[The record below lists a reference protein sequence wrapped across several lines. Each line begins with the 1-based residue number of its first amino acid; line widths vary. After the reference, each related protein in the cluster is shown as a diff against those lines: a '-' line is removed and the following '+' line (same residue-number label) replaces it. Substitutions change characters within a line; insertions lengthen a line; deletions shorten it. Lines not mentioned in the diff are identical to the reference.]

1 MDPKTSI
8 MDWEL
13 LFPKDPRFFSVMQ
26 DVDVLSSSFIYF
38 TIFIWL
44 CFTFY
49 ILYRALEYR
58 KWIKNLINLLRGV
71 KQEELVSKREFLK
84 EHIGGKKTYVGK
96 QWNEF
101 DETLVLSH
109 DGKKLFNTVDASYFF
124 NTQNLARGITDSR
137 IISAAPGL
145 LTGMGVLGT
154 FIGLQLGMGSL
165 NLDFANVDDL
175 TKTITPLVKGAT
187 VAFSTSVW
195 GILTSIIFNI
205 SEKGVEAYLRKKI
218 TYLQDEIDF
227 LYPRIVEAQE
237 LVHIN
242 AHNLESR
249 NTMSKLAEQIGFS
262 MQKALDASL
271 GPAIKQLVEASKDL
285 TEKQNLGSQKALTDL
300 AERFIDAM
308 SKEGEKQRENM
319 ESGAS
324 GLNEAIKSVGL
335 NMNEFMGKFK
345 SQLGEWNIEK
355 EGQVELTKNIIEQGN
370 SLSERSE
377 QSQTALENTTTSINH
392 AADKLDNAA
401 ERMESFG
408 GEMRVASESISSNQ
422 LEASRLSAQVSQEN
436 QTLANRFQEM
446 ITQVETVRDR
456 FLEISS
462 ELKGSSDGIGVRTNE
477 FLENMKTQLENWGNE
492 KNDTQTL
499 ANNLINQSQSIT
511 NQADQSREA
520 LNEIAESIV
529 ESSENMEKASGHIA
543 ELGNRIE
550 NAAQILSSKQA
561 EATEV
566 FEKSSQESLE
576 VTNNLRTVIE
586 ELQGMRQNF
595 ADVGDS
601 IRESSASVGQNFD
614 QLNNKVQ
621 DHITQMHTS
630 MEDYRDSVNRLI
642 SEYSEQVN
650 GQTAYRLGEW
660 NQQTLEFSKSL
671 TQAVSSMNDILAEI
685 DENHQNKSQ

>member
-1 MDPKTSI
+1 MGDKNSI

-13 LFPKDPRFFSVMQ
+13 LFPKDPRLFAGMQ

-38 TIFIWL
+38 TIFVWL
-44 CFTFY
+44 CFTAY
-49 ILYRALEYR
+49 ILYRGLEYR
-58 KWIKNLINLLRGV
+58 KWIKRLTSLLQGV
-71 KQEELVSKREFLK
+71 KQEELVEKREFFK
-84 EHIGGKKTYVGK
+84 EKIDNNTYVGK

-109 DGKKLFNTVDASYFF
+109 DGRKLFNTVDASYFF

-137 IISAAPGL
+137 IISSAPGL

-165 NLDFANVDDL
+165 NLNFANVEDL
-175 TKTITPLVKGAT
+175 TKTIIPLVKGAT

-195 GILTSIIFNI
+195 GILTSIIFNL
-205 SEKGVEAYLRKKI
+205 SEKTVEAYLRKKI
-218 TYLQDEIDF
+218 TFLQDKIDF

-242 AHNLESR
+242 AHSLESR

-262 MQKALDASL
+262 MQKALDSSL
-271 GPAIKQLVEASKDL
+271 GPAIKQLVDASKEL
-285 TEKQNLGSQKALTDL
+285 SEKQNLGSQKALTDL
-300 AERFIDAM
+300 AERFMEAM
-308 SKEGEKQRENM
+308 SKEGENQRKNM

-324 GLNEAIKSVGL
+324 GLNEAINSVGL
-335 NMNEFMGKFK
+335 SMNEFMQKFNL
-345 SQLGEWNIEK
+345 QLGEWNIEK
-355 EGQVELTKNIIEQGN
+355 QGQIELTKNIIEQGN

-377 QSQTALENTTTSINH
+377 QSQTALENTTSSINQ

-401 ERMESFG
+401 GRMERFG
-408 GEMRVASESISSNQ
+408 GEMRLASESISTKQ

-436 QTLANRFQEM
+436 QSLVNRFMEM
-446 ITQVETVRDR
+446 IIQIETVRDR
-456 FLEISS
+456 FLEIST

-477 FLENMKTQLENWGNE
+477 FLENMKTQIENWGKE

-520 LNEIAESIV
+520 LSEIADSIV
-529 ESSENMEKASGHIA
+529 NSSEKMENASANIA
-543 ELGNRIE
+543 ELGIRIE
-550 NAAQILSSKQA
+550 SAAEILSSKQA

-566 FEKSSQESLE
+566 FKRSSQESLE
-576 VTNNLRTVIE
+576 ATNNLRIVID

-595 ADVGDS
+595 IDVGDS
-601 IRESSASVGQNFD
+601 IRESSVNVGQNFD
-614 QLNNKVQ
+614 QLNNRVQ
-621 DHITQMHTS
+621 DHITEMHTS
-630 MEDYRDSVNRLI
+630 MEDYRDEVNRLI
-642 SEYSEQVN
+642 SEYSERVN
-650 GQTAYRLGEW
+650 AQTAYRLGEW
-660 NQQTLEFSKSL
+660 NHQTLDFSNTL

-685 DENHQNKSQ
+685 EEKLQNKSQ

>member
-1 MDPKTSI
+1 MDSKTSI

-13 LFPKDPRFFSVMQ
+13 LFPKDPRLFSEMQ

-38 TIFIWL
+38 TIFVWL
-44 CFTFY
+44 CFTVY
-49 ILYRALEYR
+49 IIYRGLEYR
-58 KWIKNLINLLRGV
+58 KWIKSLTNLLRGV
-71 KQEELVSKREFLK
+71 KQEELVAKREFLK
-84 EHIGGKKTYVGK
+84 EHIDKNTYVGK

-109 DGKKLFNTVDASYFF
+109 DGRKLFNTVDASYFF
-124 NTQNLARGITDSR
+124 NTHNLARGITDSR
-137 IISAAPGL
+137 IISSAPGL

-175 TKTITPLVKGAT
+175 TKTIIPLVKGAT

-205 SEKGVEAYLRKKI
+205 SEKAVEAYLRKKI

-324 GLNEAIKSVGL
+324 GLNEAITSVGL
-335 NMNEFMGKFK
+335 NMNEFMEKFK
-345 SQLGEWNIEK
+345 SQLGEWKIEK
-355 EGQVELTKNIIEQGN
+355 QGQVELTKNIIEQGN

-377 QSQTALENTTTSINH
+377 QSQTALENTTTSINQ
-392 AADKLDNAA
+392 AAVKLDNAA
-401 ERMESFG
+401 ERMERFG
-408 GEMRVASESISSNQ
+408 GEMRVASESISTKQ

-436 QTLANRFQEM
+436 QGLVNRFKEM

-456 FLEISS
+456 FLEIST
-462 ELKGSSDGIGVRTNE
+462 ELKGSSDGIGVRTTE
-477 FLENMKTQLENWGNE
+477 FLEKMEAQLEIWDLE
-492 KNDTQTL
+492 KTNQQTL
-499 ANNLINQSQSIT
+499 TSNLINQGESIT
-511 NQADQSREA
+511 NQANLSQQA
-520 LNEIAESIV
+520 ITQIAESIV
-529 ESSENMEKASGHIA
+529 ESSGNMEVTSGNIA
-543 ELGNRIE
+543 TLGERIE
-550 NAAQILSSKQA
+550 GAAQILSSKQT
-561 EATEV
+561 EATEI
-566 FEKSSQESLE
+566 FERSSRESLE
-576 VTNNLRTVIE
+576 VTNNLRSVVE
-586 ELQGMRQNF
+586 ELQGMRQHF
-595 ADVGDS
+595 ADVGEA
-601 IRESSASVGQNFD
+601 IQESSNSVGENFD
-614 QLNNKVQ
+614 QLNLKVEE
-621 DHITQMHTS
+621 HIAAIAEA
-630 MEDYRDSVNRLI
+630 MENYRNEVNRLLT
-642 SEYSEQVN
+642 EYAQQVN
-650 GQTAYRLGEW
+650 GQTEHRLGEW
-660 NQQTLEFSKSL
+660 NHQTIDFSNTL
-671 TQAVSSMNDILAEI
+671 TQAVSSMNDILVEI
-685 DENHQNKSQ
+685 EEKLQNKSQ

>member
-1 MDPKTSI
+1 MGDKNSI

-13 LFPKDPRFFSVMQ
+13 LFPKDPRLFAGMQ

-38 TIFIWL
+38 TIFVWL
-44 CFTFY
+44 CFTAY
-49 ILYRALEYR
+49 ILYRGLEYR
-58 KWIKNLINLLRGV
+58 KWIKRLTSLLQGV
-71 KQEELVSKREFLK
+71 KQEELVEKREIFK
-84 EHIGGKKTYVGK
+84 EQIDNNTYVGK

-109 DGKKLFNTVDASYFF
+109 DGRKLFNTVDASYFF

-137 IISAAPGL
+137 IISSAPGL

-165 NLDFANVDDL
+165 NLNFANVEDL
-175 TKTITPLVKGAT
+175 TKTIIPLVKGAT

-195 GILTSIIFNI
+195 GILTSIIFNL
-205 SEKGVEAYLRKKI
+205 SEKTVEAYLRKKI
-218 TYLQDEIDF
+218 TFLQDKIDF

-242 AHNLESR
+242 AHSLESR

-262 MQKALDASL
+262 MQKALDSSL
-271 GPAIKQLVEASKDL
+271 GPAIKQLVDASKEL
-285 TEKQNLGSQKALTDL
+285 SEKQNLGSQKALTDL
-300 AERFIDAM
+300 AERFMEAM
-308 SKEGEKQRENM
+308 SKEGENQRKNM

-324 GLNEAIKSVGL
+324 GLNEAINSVGL
-335 NMNEFMGKFK
+335 SMNEFMQKFNL
-345 SQLGEWNIEK
+345 QLGEWNIEK
-355 EGQVELTKNIIEQGN
+355 QGQIELTKNIIEQGN

-377 QSQTALENTTTSINH
+377 QSQTALENTTSSINQ

-401 ERMESFG
+401 GRMERFG
-408 GEMRVASESISSNQ
+408 GEMRLASESISTKQ

-436 QTLANRFQEM
+436 QSLVNRFMEM
-446 ITQVETVRDR
+446 IIQIETVRDR
-456 FLEISS
+456 FLEIST

-477 FLENMKTQLENWGNE
+477 FLENMKTQIENWGKE

-520 LNEIAESIV
+520 LSEIADSIV
-529 ESSENMEKASGHIA
+529 NSSEKMENASANIA
-543 ELGNRIE
+543 ELGIRIE
-550 NAAQILSSKQA
+550 SAAEILSSKQA

-566 FEKSSQESLE
+566 FKRSSQESLE
-576 VTNNLRTVIE
+576 ATNNLRIVID

-595 ADVGDS
+595 IDVGDS
-601 IRESSASVGQNFD
+601 IRESSVNVGQNFD
-614 QLNNKVQ
+614 QLNNRVQ
-621 DHITQMHTS
+621 DHITEMHTS
-630 MEDYRDSVNRLI
+630 MEDYRDEVNRLI
-642 SEYSEQVN
+642 SEYSERVN
-650 GQTAYRLGEW
+650 AQTAYRLGEW
-660 NQQTLEFSKSL
+660 NHQTLDFSNTL

-685 DENHQNKSQ
+685 EEKLQNKSQ

>member
-1 MDPKTSI
+1 MGDKNSI

-13 LFPKDPRFFSVMQ
+13 LFPKDPRLFAGMQ

-38 TIFIWL
+38 TIFVWL
-44 CFTFY
+44 CFTAY
-49 ILYRALEYR
+49 ILYRGLEYR
-58 KWIKNLINLLRGV
+58 KWIKRLTSLLQGV
-71 KQEELVSKREFLK
+71 KQEELVEKREFFK
-84 EHIGGKKTYVGK
+84 EQIDNNTYVGK

-109 DGKKLFNTVDASYFF
+109 DGRKLFNTVDASYFF

-137 IISAAPGL
+137 IISSAPGL

-165 NLDFANVDDL
+165 NLNFANVEDL
-175 TKTITPLVKGAT
+175 TKTIIPLVKGAT

-195 GILTSIIFNI
+195 GILTSIIFNL
-205 SEKGVEAYLRKKI
+205 SEKTVEAYLRKKI
-218 TYLQDEIDF
+218 TFLQDKIDF

-242 AHNLESR
+242 AHSLESR

-262 MQKALDASL
+262 MQKALDSSL
-271 GPAIKQLVEASKDL
+271 GPAIKQLVDASKEL
-285 TEKQNLGSQKALTDL
+285 SEKQNLGSQKALTDL
-300 AERFIDAM
+300 AERFMEAM
-308 SKEGEKQRENM
+308 SKEGENQRKNM

-324 GLNEAIKSVGL
+324 GLNEAINSVGL
-335 NMNEFMGKFK
+335 SMNEFMQKFNL
-345 SQLGEWNIEK
+345 QLGEWNIEK
-355 EGQVELTKNIIEQGN
+355 QGQIELTKNIIEQGN

-377 QSQTALENTTTSINH
+377 QSQTALENTTSSINQ

-401 ERMESFG
+401 GRMERFG
-408 GEMRVASESISSNQ
+408 GEMRLASESISTKQ

-436 QTLANRFQEM
+436 QSLVNRFMEM
-446 ITQVETVRDR
+446 IIQIETVRDR
-456 FLEISS
+456 FLEIST

-477 FLENMKTQLENWGNE
+477 FLENMKTQIENWGKE

-520 LNEIAESIV
+520 LSEIADSIV
-529 ESSENMEKASGHIA
+529 NSSEKMENASANIA
-543 ELGNRIE
+543 ELGIRIE
-550 NAAQILSSKQA
+550 SAAEILSSKQA

-566 FEKSSQESLE
+566 FKRSSQESLE
-576 VTNNLRTVIE
+576 ATNNLRIVID

-595 ADVGDS
+595 IDVGDS
-601 IRESSASVGQNFD
+601 IRESSVNVGQNFD
-614 QLNNKVQ
+614 QLNNRVQ
-621 DHITQMHTS
+621 DHITEMHTS
-630 MEDYRDSVNRLI
+630 MEDYRDEVNRLI
-642 SEYSEQVN
+642 SEYSERVN
-650 GQTAYRLGEW
+650 AQTAYRLGEW
-660 NQQTLEFSKSL
+660 NHQTLDFSNTL

-685 DENHQNKSQ
+685 EEKLQNKSQ

>member
-1 MDPKTSI
+1 MGDKNSI

-13 LFPKDPRFFSVMQ
+13 LFPKDPRLFAGMQ

-38 TIFIWL
+38 TIFVWL
-44 CFTFY
+44 CFTAY
-49 ILYRALEYR
+49 ILYRGLEYR
-58 KWIKNLINLLRGV
+58 KWIKRLTSLLQGV

-84 EHIGGKKTYVGK
+84 EHIDKNTYVGK

-109 DGKKLFNTVDASYFF
+109 DGRKLFNTVDASYFF

-137 IISAAPGL
+137 IISSAPGL

-165 NLDFANVDDL
+165 NLNFANVEDL
-175 TKTITPLVKGAT
+175 TKTIIPLVKGAT

-195 GILTSIIFNI
+195 GILTSIIFNL
-205 SEKGVEAYLRKKI
+205 SEKTVEAYLRKKI
-218 TYLQDEIDF
+218 TFLQDKIDF

-242 AHNLESR
+242 AHSLESR

-262 MQKALDASL
+262 MQKALDSSL
-271 GPAIKQLVEASKDL
+271 GPAIKQLVDASKEL
-285 TEKQNLGSQKALTDL
+285 SEKQNLGSQKALTDL
-300 AERFIDAM
+300 AERFMEAM
-308 SKEGEKQRENM
+308 SKEGENQRKNM

-324 GLNEAIKSVGL
+324 GLNEAINSVGL
-335 NMNEFMGKFK
+335 SMNEFMQKFNL
-345 SQLGEWNIEK
+345 QLGEWNIEK
-355 EGQVELTKNIIEQGN
+355 QGQIELTKNIIEQGN

-377 QSQTALENTTTSINH
+377 QSQTALENTTSSINQ

-401 ERMESFG
+401 GRMERFG
-408 GEMRVASESISSNQ
+408 GEMRLASESISTKQ

-436 QTLANRFQEM
+436 QSLVNRFMEM
-446 ITQVETVRDR
+446 IIQIETVRDR
-456 FLEISS
+456 FLEIST

-477 FLENMKTQLENWGNE
+477 FLENMKTQIENWGKE

-520 LNEIAESIV
+520 LSEIADSIV
-529 ESSENMEKASGHIA
+529 NSSEKMENASANIA
-543 ELGNRIE
+543 ELGIRIE
-550 NAAQILSSKQA
+550 SAAEILSSKQA

-566 FEKSSQESLE
+566 FKRSSQESLE
-576 VTNNLRTVIE
+576 ATNNLRIVID

-595 ADVGDS
+595 IDVGDS
-601 IRESSASVGQNFD
+601 IRESSVNVGQNFD
-614 QLNNKVQ
+614 QLNNRVQ
-621 DHITQMHTS
+621 DHITEMHTS
-630 MEDYRDSVNRLI
+630 MEDYRDEVNRLI
-642 SEYSEQVN
+642 SEYSERVN
-650 GQTAYRLGEW
+650 AQTAYRLGEW
-660 NQQTLEFSKSL
+660 NHQTLDFSNTL

-685 DENHQNKSQ
+685 EEKLQNKSQ

>member
-1 MDPKTSI
+1 MGDKNSI

-13 LFPKDPRFFSVMQ
+13 LFPKDPRLFAGMQ

-38 TIFIWL
+38 TIFVWL
-44 CFTFY
+44 CFTAY
-49 ILYRALEYR
+49 ILYRGLEYR
-58 KWIKNLINLLRGV
+58 KWIKRLTSLLQGV
-71 KQEELVSKREFLK
+71 KQEELVEKREFFK
-84 EHIGGKKTYVGK
+84 EKIDNNTYVGK

-109 DGKKLFNTVDASYFF
+109 DGRKLFNTVDASYFF

-137 IISAAPGL
+137 IISSAPGL

-165 NLDFANVDDL
+165 NLNFANVEDL
-175 TKTITPLVKGAT
+175 TKTIIPLVKGAT

-195 GILTSIIFNI
+195 GILTSIIFNL
-205 SEKGVEAYLRKKI
+205 SEKTVEAYVRKKI
-218 TYLQDEIDF
+218 TFLQDKIDF

-242 AHNLESR
+242 AHSLESR

-262 MQKALDASL
+262 MQKALDSSL
-271 GPAIKQLVEASKDL
+271 GPAIKQLVDASKEL
-285 TEKQNLGSQKALTDL
+285 SEKQNLGSQKALTDL
-300 AERFIDAM
+300 AERFMEAM
-308 SKEGEKQRENM
+308 SKEGENQRKNM

-324 GLNEAIKSVGL
+324 GLNEAINSVGL
-335 NMNEFMGKFK
+335 SMNEFMQKFNL
-345 SQLGEWNIEK
+345 QLGEWNIEK
-355 EGQVELTKNIIEQGN
+355 QGQIELTKNIIEQGN

-377 QSQTALENTTTSINH
+377 QSQTALENTTSSINQ

-401 ERMESFG
+401 GRMERFG
-408 GEMRVASESISSNQ
+408 GEMRLASESISTKQ

-436 QTLANRFQEM
+436 QSLVNRFMEM
-446 ITQVETVRDR
+446 IIQIETVRDR
-456 FLEISS
+456 FLEIST

-477 FLENMKTQLENWGNE
+477 FLENMKTQIENWGKE

-520 LNEIAESIV
+520 LSEIADSIV
-529 ESSENMEKASGHIA
+529 NSSEKMENASANIA
-543 ELGNRIE
+543 ELGIRIE
-550 NAAQILSSKQA
+550 SAAEILSSKQA

-566 FEKSSQESLE
+566 FKRSSQESLE
-576 VTNNLRTVIE
+576 ATNNLRIVID

-595 ADVGDS
+595 IDVGDS
-601 IRESSASVGQNFD
+601 IRESSVNVGQNFD
-614 QLNNKVQ
+614 QLNNRVQ
-621 DHITQMHTS
+621 DHITEMHTS
-630 MEDYRDSVNRLI
+630 MEDYRDEVNRLI
-642 SEYSEQVN
+642 SEYSERVN
-650 GQTAYRLGEW
+650 AQTAYRLGEW
-660 NQQTLEFSKSL
+660 NHQTLDFSNTL

-685 DENHQNKSQ
+685 EEKLQNKSQ

>member
-1 MDPKTSI
+1 MGDKNSI

-13 LFPKDPRFFSVMQ
+13 LFPKDPRLFAGMQ

-38 TIFIWL
+38 TIFVWL
-44 CFTFY
+44 CFTAY
-49 ILYRALEYR
+49 ILYRGLEYR
-58 KWIKNLINLLRGV
+58 KWIKRLTSLLQGV
-71 KQEELVSKREFLK
+71 KQEELVEKREFFK
-84 EHIGGKKTYVGK
+84 EKIDNNTYVGK

-109 DGKKLFNTVDASYFF
+109 DGRKLFNTVDASYFF

-137 IISAAPGL
+137 IISSAPGL

-165 NLDFANVDDL
+165 NLNFANVEDL
-175 TKTITPLVKGAT
+175 TKTIIPLVKGAT

-195 GILTSIIFNI
+195 GILTSIIFNL
-205 SEKGVEAYLRKKI
+205 SEKTVEAYLRKKI
-218 TYLQDEIDF
+218 TFLQDKIDF

-242 AHNLESR
+242 AHSLESR

-262 MQKALDASL
+262 MQKALDSSL
-271 GPAIKQLVEASKDL
+271 GPAIKQLVDASKEL
-285 TEKQNLGSQKALTDL
+285 SEKQNLGSQKALTDL
-300 AERFIDAM
+300 AERFMEAM
-308 SKEGEKQRENM
+308 SKEGENQRKNM

-324 GLNEAIKSVGL
+324 GLNEAINSVGL
-335 NMNEFMGKFK
+335 SMNEFMQKFNL
-345 SQLGEWNIEK
+345 QLGEWNIEK
-355 EGQVELTKNIIEQGN
+355 QGQIELTKNIIEQGN

-377 QSQTALENTTTSINH
+377 QSQTALENTTSSINQ

-401 ERMESFG
+401 GRMERFG
-408 GEMRVASESISSNQ
+408 GEMRLASESISTKQ

-436 QTLANRFQEM
+436 QSLVNRFMEM
-446 ITQVETVRDR
+446 IIQIETVRDR

-520 LNEIAESIV
+520 LSEIADSIV
-529 ESSENMEKASGHIA
+529 NSSEKMENASANIA
-543 ELGNRIE
+543 ELGIRIE
-550 NAAQILSSKQA
+550 SAAEILSSKQA

-566 FEKSSQESLE
+566 FKRSSQESLE
-576 VTNNLRTVIE
+576 ATNNLRIVID

-595 ADVGDS
+595 IDVGDS
-601 IRESSASVGQNFD
+601 IRESSVNVGQNFD
-614 QLNNKVQ
+614 QLNNRVQ
-621 DHITQMHTS
+621 DHITEMHTS
-630 MEDYRDSVNRLI
+630 MEDYRDEVNRLI
-642 SEYSEQVN
+642 SEYSERVN
-650 GQTAYRLGEW
+650 AQTAYRLGEW
-660 NQQTLEFSKSL
+660 NHQTLDFSNTL

-685 DENHQNKSQ
+685 EEKLQNKSQ

>member
-1 MDPKTSI
+1 MGSKTSI

-13 LFPKDPRFFSVMQ
+13 LFPKDPRLFSEMQ

-38 TIFIWL
+38 TIFVWL
-44 CFTFY
+44 CFTVY
-49 ILYRALEYR
+49 ILSRGLEYR
-58 KWIKNLINLLRGV
+58 KWIKSLTSLLQGV

-84 EHIGGKKTYVGK
+84 EHIDKNTYVGK

-109 DGKKLFNTVDASYFF
+109 DGRKLFNTVDASYFF

-137 IISAAPGL
+137 IISSAPGL

-205 SEKGVEAYLRKKI
+205 SEKAVEAYLRKKI
-218 TYLQDEIDF
+218 TFLQDEIDF

-271 GPAIKQLVEASKDL
+271 GPAIRQLVDASKDL
-285 TEKQNLGSQKALTDL
+285 SEKQNLGSQKALTDL
-300 AERFIDAM
+300 AERFMDAM

-324 GLNEAIKSVGL
+324 GLNEAITSVGL
-335 NMNEFMGKFK
+335 NMNEFMEKFK

-377 QSQTALENTTTSINH
+377 QSQTALENTTTSINQ
-392 AADKLDNAA
+392 AAVKLDNAA
-401 ERMESFG
+401 ERMERFG
-408 GEMRVASESISSNQ
+408 GEMRVASESISTKQ

-436 QTLANRFQEM
+436 QGLVNRFQEM

-456 FLEISS
+456 FLEIST
-462 ELKGSSDGIGVRTNE
+462 ELKGSSDGIGVRTTE
-477 FLENMKTQLENWGNE
+477 FLEKMEAQLEIWDLE
-492 KNDTQTL
+492 KTNQQTL
-499 ANNLINQSQSIT
+499 TSNLINQGESIT
-511 NQADQSREA
+511 NQANLSQQA
-520 LNEIAESIV
+520 ITQIAESIV
-529 ESSENMEKASGHIA
+529 ESSGNMEVTSGNIA
-543 ELGNRIE
+543 TLGERIE
-550 NAAQILSSKQA
+550 GAAQILSSKQT
-561 EATEV
+561 EATEI
-566 FEKSSQESLE
+566 FERSSRESLE
-576 VTNNLRTVIE
+576 VTNNLKSVVE
-586 ELQGMRQNF
+586 ELQGMRQHF
-595 ADVGDS
+595 ADVGVA
-601 IRESSASVGQNFD
+601 IQESSNSVGENFD
-614 QLNNKVQ
+614 QLNLKVEE
-621 DHITQMHTS
+621 HIAAIAEA
-630 MEDYRDSVNRLI
+630 MENYRNEVNRLLT
-642 SEYSEQVN
+642 EYAQQVN
-650 GQTAYRLGEW
+650 GQTEHRLGEW
-660 NQQTLEFSKSL
+660 NHQTIDFSNTL
-671 TQAVSSMNDILAEI
+671 TQAVSSMNDILVEI
-685 DENHQNKSQ
+685 EEKLQNKSQ

>member
-1 MDPKTSI
+1 MDSKTSI

-13 LFPKDPRFFSVMQ
+13 LFPKDPRLFSEMQ

-38 TIFIWL
+38 TIFVWL
-44 CFTFY
+44 CFTVY
-49 ILYRALEYR
+49 IISRGLEYR
-58 KWIKNLINLLRGV
+58 KWIKNLTSLLRGV

-84 EHIGGKKTYVGK
+84 EHIDKNTYVGK

-109 DGKKLFNTVDASYFF
+109 DGRKLFNTVDASYFF

-137 IISAAPGL
+137 IISSAPGL

-205 SEKGVEAYLRKKI
+205 SEKAVEAYLRKKI
-218 TYLQDEIDF
+218 TFLQDEIDF

-242 AHNLESR
+242 AHSLESR

-271 GPAIKQLVEASKDL
+271 GPAIRQLVDASKDL
-285 TEKQNLGSQKALTDL
+285 SEKQNLGSQKALTDL
-300 AERFIDAM
+300 AERFMDAM

-324 GLNEAIKSVGL
+324 GLNEALTSVGL
-335 NMNEFMGKFK
+335 NMNEFMEKFK
-345 SQLGEWNIEK
+345 SQLEEWKIEK
-355 EGQVELTKNIIEQGN
+355 QGQVELTKNIIEQGN

-377 QSQTALENTTTSINH
+377 QSQTALENTTTSINQ
-392 AADKLDNAA
+392 AAVKLDNAA
-401 ERMESFG
+401 ERMERFG
-408 GEMRVASESISSNQ
+408 GEMRVASESISTKQ

-436 QTLANRFQEM
+436 QGLVNRFQEM

-456 FLEISS
+456 FLEIST
-462 ELKGSSDGIGVRTNE
+462 ELKGSSDGIGVRTTE
-477 FLENMKTQLENWGNE
+477 FLEKMEAQLEIWDLE
-492 KNDTQTL
+492 KTNQQTL
-499 ANNLINQSQSIT
+499 TSNLINQGESIT
-511 NQADQSREA
+511 NQANLSQQA
-520 LNEIAESIV
+520 ITQIAESIV
-529 ESSENMEKASGHIA
+529 ESSGNMEVTSGNIA
-543 ELGNRIE
+543 TLGERIE
-550 NAAQILSSKQA
+550 GAAQILSSKQT
-561 EATEV
+561 EATEI
-566 FEKSSQESLE
+566 FERSSRESLE
-576 VTNNLRTVIE
+576 VTNNLKSVVE
-586 ELQGMRQNF
+586 ELQGMRQHF
-595 ADVGDS
+595 ADVGVA
-601 IRESSASVGQNFD
+601 IQESSNSVGENFD
-614 QLNNKVQ
+614 QLNLKVEE
-621 DHITQMHTS
+621 HIAAIAEA
-630 MEDYRDSVNRLI
+630 MENYRNEVNRLLT
-642 SEYSEQVN
+642 EYAQQVN
-650 GQTAYRLGEW
+650 GQTEHRLGEW
-660 NQQTLEFSKSL
+660 NHQTIDFSNTL
-671 TQAVSSMNDILAEI
+671 TQTVSSMNDILVEI
-685 DENHQNKSQ
+685 EEKLQNKSQ